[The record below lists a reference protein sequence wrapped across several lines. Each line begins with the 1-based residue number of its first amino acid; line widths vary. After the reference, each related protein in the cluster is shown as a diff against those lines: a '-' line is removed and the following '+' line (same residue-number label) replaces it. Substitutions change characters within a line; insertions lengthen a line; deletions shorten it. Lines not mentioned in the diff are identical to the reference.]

1 MHAEVHFF
9 HSGNG
14 DTILVRG
21 GNEWGLVDAN
31 FVERRRVR
39 TRVEDKLKDVK
50 RLRFVCV
57 THFDLDHIR
66 GLAKFLKERFSEVDR
81 SGKRVWKIDQV
92 ITPLLPTTIGTIAKL
107 KDWARSPSG
116 KRAFADLKER
126 AEEMSAETNSLL
138 DALCEMAESHL
149 ERRVLHAEKPE
160 FPTLGAGC
168 LLFGPPSRPLET
180 RMGPWRIACLGP
192 QDTTTQRFTQQI
204 QNAFLNSKPLEQ
216 AFGEVES
223 NITSRVLVLRHQ
235 GTDKTILLTGDS
247 TKTELQAAM
256 HAWQRLET
264 SAERDVARFRAV
276 KVSHHGA
283 KTCHLPALYE
293 DGCDISITDTVT
305 CAEDD
310 GSHPHQDV
318 VEHIVKHVRSY
329 TVTGRERESVPP
341 TKRAMG
347 MPLGLKHSPEEHED
361 VTLKIKGGKLS
372 VDGGRK
378 SRFDMSATT

>member
-1 MHAEVHFF
+1 MHAELHFF

-21 GNEWGLVDAN
+21 GDEWGLVDAN

-50 RLRFVCV
+50 RLRFVCI

-107 KDWARSPSG
+107 KEWARSPSG

-138 DALCEMAESHL
+138 DALCEMAEN
-149 ERRVLHAEKPE
+149 RVYGKASANGPE
-160 FPTLGAGC
+160 FPTLGVGC
-168 LLFGPPSRPLET
+168 LLFGPQSRPQET
-180 RMGPWRIACLGP
+180 RMGSWRIACLGP

-204 QNAFLNSKPLEQ
+204 QNAFLNSEPLD
-216 AFGEVES
+216 AVFTEVSS
-223 NITSRVLVLRHQ
+223 NATSRVLVLRHQ
-235 GTDKTILLTGDS
+235 ETGKTVLLTGDS
-247 TKTELQAAM
+247 TIEELQAAM
-256 HAWQRLET
+256 QAWQRLEA
-264 SAERDVARFRAV
+264 SADRAVGSFHTV

-283 KTCHLPALYE
+283 KTCHLPTLYE
-293 DGCDISITDTVT
+293 VGCDVTITETVT
-305 CAEDD
+305 SAEDD
-310 GSHPHQDV
+310 GIHPDQDV
-318 VEHIVKHVRSY
+318 VEHVVKHVLSY
-329 TVTGRERESVPP
+329 RVTGRRDAQPLP
-341 TKRAMG
+341 TKRGMG
-347 MPLGLKHSPEEHED
+347 TPLGMMRSGVSDED
-361 VTLKIKGGKLS
+361 IVLKIEGGKLS
-372 VDGGRK
+372 VTGGRK
-378 SRFDMSATT
+378 SRFDKSAVA